1 MPVDAITLQTQPVNV
16 QPSAPVSPAASVA
29 TAAPADTAR
38 PVTPVEEGDAYQ
50 LNLSEEGKRQ
60 LAQSPAPAAA
70 GAPADSG
77 AATDE
82 TSEPAAGG
90 AGGGGGGAA
99 GASSG
104 DDVSSL
110 VEAAKQKVRPLVGES
125 GASEVVS
132 SDGTID
138 YTKLNRLIEEQEA
151 QAQPNTDIVA

>member
-60 LAQSPAPAAA
+60 LAQSPAADAA
-70 GAPADSG
+70 GVSADSDE
-77 AATDE
+77 ATDD
-82 TSEPAAGG
+82 TSKPSAGG
-90 AGGGGGGAA
+90 AGGGGGGA

-138 YTKLNRLIEEQEA
+138 YNKLNRLIEEQEA